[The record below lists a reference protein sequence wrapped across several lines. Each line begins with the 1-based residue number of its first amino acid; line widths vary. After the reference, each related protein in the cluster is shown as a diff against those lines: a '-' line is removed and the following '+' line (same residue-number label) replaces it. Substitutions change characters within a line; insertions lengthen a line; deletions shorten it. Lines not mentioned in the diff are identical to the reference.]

1 MRAHSTNH
9 SDAIQKA
16 LLVAA
21 VIAYARPFKTSETSD
36 SSTPH
41 LPGAALKDF
50 TPEERE
56 YHGRLL
62 RVRDEAI
69 AHSAY
74 ERKAVRRAS
83 GSDSGFVT
91 MGRMFDVRAEIES
104 VSLFLGMVLKLI
116 TYCRTSMFALNRQLT
131 EHAFRGRCS

>member
-1 MRAHSTNH
+1 
-9 SDAIQKA
+9 
-16 LLVAA
+16 

-50 TPEERE
+50 TPEERD
-56 YHGRLL
+56 YHGHVL

-69 AHSAY
+69 AHSAF

-83 GSDSGFVT
+83 GSDKGFAT
-91 MGRMFDVRAEIES
+91 IGRIFDVRAEVEH
-104 VSLFLGMVLKLI
+104 VSLFLGMVLKLT
-116 TYCRTSMFALNRQLT
+116 TYCRNSMFALNRQLA
-131 EHAFRGRCS
+131 EHDV